1 MKYVDIPSISA
12 LHDFFRCEKPVH
24 PLISVV
30 DLAKIDRSHR
40 QPGDVYRLNLYAASC
55 KIVKGNFGYGRTNY
69 DFAEG
74 SLMFTAPHQAL
85 SPDPDIKV
93 IEGWGLYIHPDF
105 LHADARGRKITEL
118 SFFGY
123 DANEALHISDAEKMI
138 LEECIKNIQREI
150 ALNLDKHSYH
160 LIISNLELFF
170 AYCTR
175 FYDRQ
180 FLTRTKPGNDIV
192 QQFDRL
198 LSDYFN
204 QDSLIEN
211 GLPDVKYFAA
221 QLNLSANYLSDLL
234 NKYTG
239 STTQEHI
246 YFKLIDKAK
255 TLLWSTEK
263 PVSEIAYELGFTH
276 PSHFTKLFKNK
287 TGFSPK
293 HFRNQN

>member
-1 MKYVDIPSISA
+1 MKYIDIPSISA
-12 LHDFFRCEKPVH
+12 LHEFFRCEKPVH
-24 PLISVV
+24 PLISIV

-55 KIVKGNFGYGRTNY
+55 KIIKGNFGYGRTNY

-93 IEGWGLYIHPDF
+93 MEGWGLYIHPDF
-105 LHADARGRKITEL
+105 LNADPRGRKLTEL

-123 DANEALHISDAEKMI
+123 DANEALHISDSEKVI
-138 LEECIKNIQREI
+138 LEGCIRNIQREI

-192 QQFDRL
+192 QKFDRL

-204 QDSLIEN
+204 QESLIEN
-211 GLPDVKYFAA
+211 GLPDVKYFAS
-221 QLNLSANYLSDLL
+221 QLHLSPNYLSDLL

-239 STTQEHI
+239 NTTQEHI

-263 PVSEIAYELGFTH
+263 PISEIAYDLGFAH

-287 TGFSPK
+287 TGLSPS

>member
-1 MKYVDIPSISA
+1 MNYIDIPSISA

-24 PLISVV
+24 PLISIV
-30 DLAKIDRSHR
+30 DLAKVDRSHR
-40 QPGDVYRLNLYAASC
+40 QPGDVYRLNLYSASC
-55 KIVKGNFGYGRTNY
+55 KIIKGYFGYGRTNY
-69 DFAEG
+69 DFSEG
-74 SLMFTAPHQAL
+74 SLMFTGPHQAL
-85 SPDPDIKV
+85 SPDPGIKV
-93 IEGWGLYIHPDF
+93 TEGWGLYIHPDF
-105 LHADARGRKITEL
+105 LHADARGHQLTEL

-123 DANEALHISDAEKMI
+123 DANEALHISAAEKVI
-138 LEECIKNIQREI
+138 LEDCIKNIQREI

-192 QQFDRL
+192 QKFDRL
-198 LSDYFN
+198 LTDYFN
-204 QDSLIEN
+204 QESLIEN

-239 STTQEHI
+239 NTTQEHI

-263 PVSEIAYELGFTH
+263 PISEIAYDLGFTH

-287 TGFSPK
+287 TGLSPK
-293 HFRNQN
+293 HFRNQD